1 MKTIKLIILLFT
13 ALLAQD
19 LSATPVP
26 QIIEEE
32 PDFGGWHV
40 AYSNEVTEKQA
51 AQGYVNF
58 QLSLFSGDAEIIES
72 WADFM
77 LRQAVALMVHKA
89 GPELAD
95 QFTPDEQQ
103 HAGRFGVATIKKL
116 LRSKQS
122 GYEQKNFSSLVV
134 KAGVTKRGGKFIPYF
149 ALRLRPASAPI
160 EQQLIVEYQKNIQ
173 YQVQA
178 DQAEQVAEEVS
189 YPTQAMQMPPA
200 LPAAHVWEYL
210 SSFGAE
216 PEDYATYSYVLTGR
230 NGGSKY
236 IDLVNYIQE
245 STASANEMAESIP
258 PEELNIFLIPSVGTD
273 DTSHKPD
280 YESSRKLLAVL
291 SARTKLN
298 FDRPGP
304 YIITTYQPISKIKKG
319 ADVDML
325 YVDMTNINQGAAKEL
340 VRMYKK
346 TVLKKKLNGMDKLYS
361 LRLAFLNLAFMTE
374 ESIGFAKTASA
385 SLDPIFSGGG
395 N

>member
-40 AYSNEVTEKQA
+40 AYSNEVTEEQA

-72 WADFM
+72 WAGFM
-77 LRQAVALMVHKA
+77 LRQTVALMVHKA

-95 QFTPDEQQ
+95 LFTPDEQQ

-122 GYEQKNFSSLVV
+122 GYEQKNFSSLVF

-149 ALRLRPASAPI
+149 ALLPRPASAPVEEQI
-160 EQQLIVEYQKNIQ
+160 EAYRRNEQQAKPEADIVIEESSAYIPKASAQK
-173 YQVQA
+173 
-178 DQAEQVAEEVS
+178 S
-189 YPTQAMQMPPA
+189 PA